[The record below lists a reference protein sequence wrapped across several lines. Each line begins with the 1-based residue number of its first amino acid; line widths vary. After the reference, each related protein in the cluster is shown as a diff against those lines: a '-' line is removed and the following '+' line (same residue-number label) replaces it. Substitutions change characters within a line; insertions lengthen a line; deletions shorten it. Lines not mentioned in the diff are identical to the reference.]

1 MRSERTHTCDVIFFA
16 QAIHKA
22 SAAAV
27 EQVARDPG
35 RAPASMT
42 SESEEEELV
51 WEEKELVGK
60 DLGWL
65 DSRVKDV
72 RVHHFVLSEVGHR
85 LTEEEESET

>member
-1 MRSERTHTCDVIFFA
+1 MRSERTHARDVIFFA
-16 QAIHKA
+16 QAIHKT

-51 WEEKELVGK
+51 VEE
-60 DLGWL
+60 DLGWFY
-65 DSRVKDV
+65 SRVEDV
-72 RVHHFVLSEVGHR
+72 CVHHFVLSEAGHR
-85 LTEEEESET
+85 LTEEEESGT